1 MYVDCAVHNVRRR
14 YAESGGDAEGR
25 RKARSEIPAKKT
37 YDISGKEAIQASLFS
52 LALTVYLETVH
63 QPNRSSDKPHC
74 HIYKR
79 PTNYPQPV
87 LLLLYGDSAFA
98 LLIF

>member
-37 YDISGKEAIQASLFS
+37 YDISGKEAIQASLFP
-52 LALTVYLETVH
+52 LAHDCVPGNCSSTKQVIRQATLSYLQT
-63 QPNRSSDKPHC
+63 PHELSTTGAATTL
-74 HIYKR
+74 R
-79 PTNYPQPV
+79 
-87 LLLLYGDSAFA
+87 
-98 LLIF
+98 